1 MWYRDVLWLWTCLV
15 RGSVADSSSK
25 VFLIILKKAE
35 TADSYDI
42 AKKQLRIE
50 KIQRFL
56 GCSKFEDET
65 VDNYFLERFKAEL
78 TDRFVVVAKVFFD
91 ALLGSVSRFITIAMS
106 RALEVPS
113 YDFDYVSAI
122 AGRIDNAVDKKESK
136 SVNDTTEENEKMT
149 ILKFAVIWFFM

>member
-1 MWYRDVLWLWTCLV
+1 MV